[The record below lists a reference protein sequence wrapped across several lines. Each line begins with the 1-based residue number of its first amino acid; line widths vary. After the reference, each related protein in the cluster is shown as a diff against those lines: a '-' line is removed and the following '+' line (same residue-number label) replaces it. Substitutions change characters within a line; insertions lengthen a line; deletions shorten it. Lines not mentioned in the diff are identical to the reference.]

1 MGKLMKKVAIYARVS
16 TASQTTEN
24 QLLDL
29 RQTAQRMGYT
39 IVAEFVDN
47 GISGAKGRRDRP
59 ALDQMLKQATQRR
72 FDMILCWDISRL
84 GRSLQNLVEILT
96 DLQSMK
102 IDLFFQQQGLD
113 TSTSSGRMIFGIFGA
128 LAEYERELIRE
139 RVIAGQQ
146 RAKAQGIKLGRPS
159 KMNDGLRTAIKL
171 LREKGVGIKQIAA
184 QCQVGIGSVYSAL
197 A

>member
-1 MGKLMKKVAIYARVS
+1 LSKRIAIYARVS
-16 TASQTTEN
+16 TASQTTIN

-47 GISGAKGRRDRP
+47 GISGAKSRCDRP

-96 DLQSMK
+96 ELQSLK

-113 TSTSSGRMIFGIFGA
+113 TSTSSGRMMFSVFGA

-184 QCQVGIGSVYSAL
+184 QCQVGIGSVYAAL

>member
-1 MGKLMKKVAIYARVS
+1 MKKVAIYARVS

-29 RQTAQRMGYT
+29 RQTAQHMGYT

-47 GISGAKGRRDRP
+47 GISGAKGRCDRP

-96 DLQSMK
+96 ELQSLK

-113 TSTSSGRMIFGIFGA
+113 TSTSSGRMMFSVFGA

-184 QCQVGIGSVYSAL
+184 QCQVGIGSVYAAL

>member
-1 MGKLMKKVAIYARVS
+1 MKRVALYARVS

-47 GISGAKGRRDRP
+47 GISGAKGRCDRP

-96 DLQSMK
+96 ELQSLK
-102 IDLFFQQQGLD
+102 IYLFFQQQGLD
-113 TSTSSGRMIFGIFGA
+113 TSTSSGRMMFSVFGA

-146 RAKAQGIKLGRPS
+146 RAKAQGVKLGRPS